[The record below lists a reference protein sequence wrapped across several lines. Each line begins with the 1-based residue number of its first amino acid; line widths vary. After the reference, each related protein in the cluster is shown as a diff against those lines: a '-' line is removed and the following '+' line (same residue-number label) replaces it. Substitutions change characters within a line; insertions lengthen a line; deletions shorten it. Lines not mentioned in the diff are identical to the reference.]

1 MWFDRR
7 AEETDNVSLISFL
20 LPIDGDN
27 LFYMIFIL
35 SRSPN
40 VFCCLV
46 FCKTVKI
53 ISLRIK
59 ERLEK
64 IK

>member
-1 MWFDRR
+1 MWLDRR

-27 LFYMIFIL
+27 LFYMIFIFSL
-35 SRSPN
+35 SLKDFFLFGFR
-40 VFCCLV
+40 
-46 FCKTVKI
+46 KTVKI
-53 ISLRIK
+53 ISMRIK

>member
-27 LFYMIFIL
+27 LFYMIFIFSFSL
-35 SRSPN
+35 KD
-40 VFCCLV
+40 FFCLV
-46 FCKTVKI
+46 SVKPW
-53 ISLRIK
+53 K
-59 ERLEK
+59 
-64 IK
+64 